1 MARMQAMAEDRAAQG
16 LAALGNRQRLRLFR
30 ILVRAGPQGLNISDL
45 QRLLQMPASTLA
57 HHLSTLAR
65 AELVLQ
71 ERQGREVMCTA
82 NYEVVN
88 GLVAYLKDQCCAGV
102 GRTRESDAA

>member
-1 MARMQAMAEDRAAQG
+1 MARHQGTTEVRAALG
-16 LAALGNRQRLRLFR
+16 LAALGNRHRLRLFK

-45 QRLLQMPASTLA
+45 QRLLDMPASTLA
-57 HHLSTLAR
+57 HHLSMLAR

-82 NYEVVN
+82 NYQVVN
-88 GLVAYLKDQCCAGV
+88 GLVAYLKDQCCSGV
-102 GRTRESDAA
+102 GRARESDAA

>member
-1 MARMQAMAEDRAAQG
+1 MTKAPTVTEDRAAQG
-16 LAALGNRQRLRLFR
+16 LAALGNGHRLRLFR
-30 ILVRAGPQGLNISDL
+30 ILVRAGPDGLNISEL
-45 QRLLQMPASTLA
+45 QRLLDMPASTLA

-65 AELVLQ
+65 TELVLQ

-82 NYEVVN
+82 NYQVVN

-102 GRTRESDAA
+102 GRTRESSAA